1 MENKPVLL
9 ENTYQNLL
17 NSISDTYTNGRQ
29 KAILAVNA
37 NMVEIYWKIGEYI
50 IEFEQGGT
58 VKAKYGKAL
67 LENLSKDLLLVHG
80 RGFSHS
86 NLNNMRLFYQ

>member
-29 KAILAVNA
+29 KAILAVNT
-37 NMVEIYWKIGEYI
+37 NMVETYWKIGEQI

-80 RGFSHS
+80 RGFSRS